1 MPISLRFTSV
11 ALFLTVLYGS
21 VVVCFGLDVFET
33 VSSFLTQ
40 LEYWEIDE
48 IVLPLLLLVLALC
61 LDWLVWREKRI
72 VSQEK
77 EELLQDLETRCL
89 DLAQELETEFA
100 RESDKQAVLHR
111 HLVKLKSLSEDITP
125 LRENDVKDVSS
136 YM

>member
-1 MPISLRFTSV
+1 V
-11 ALFLTVLYGS
+11 ALFLTVLYGG
-21 VVVCFGLDVFET
+21 VVVFFNLDVFEA
-33 VSSFLTQ
+33 VSSLLTK
-40 LEYWEIDE
+40 LEHWEIDE

-61 LDWLVWREKRI
+61 LDWLVWREKRV

-77 EELLQDLETRCL
+77 EDLLQDLETRCA
-89 DLAQELETEFA
+89 DLAQELEIEFA